1 MEQSLAQILSQYK
14 LTQFQPFCETVIKAF
29 DGHPDMEPNEQP
41 LAQIIA
47 FLKGCDDEDPLE
59 LRIRFKHELAQLR
72 AFELRAYQKRNDG
85 TLRFFNALVE
95 TYAEFSKNAPD
106 IQTYV
111 NIHPYPPTDIL
122 KKVIEAT
129 RA

>member
-1 MEQSLAQILSQYK
+1 MQQELSQILSQHE

-29 DGHPDMEPNEQP
+29 DGYPDIEPNEQP

-72 AFELRAYQKRNDG
+72 AFELRAYKTHGDG
-85 TLRFFNALVE
+85 TMTFFNALVE
-95 TYAEFSKNAPD
+95 TYAEFSKNAPN
-106 IQTYV
+106 IKTYI
-111 NIHPYPPTDIL
+111 NIHPYPPSDIL